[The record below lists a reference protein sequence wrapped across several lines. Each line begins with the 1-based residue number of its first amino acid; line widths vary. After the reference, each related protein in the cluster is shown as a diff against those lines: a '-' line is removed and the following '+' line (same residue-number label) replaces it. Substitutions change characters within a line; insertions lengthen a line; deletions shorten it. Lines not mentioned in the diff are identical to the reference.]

1 MKLKYLKWIHL
12 LSFSVEIFKYRFSL
26 RKLYFVNCEDYFIS
40 KHTSI
45 TKTIISIMLEKYS
58 IVRWEILILFS
69 IGDHG

>member
-26 RKLYFVNCEDYFIS
+26 QKLYFVNCEDYFIS

-45 TKTIISIMLEKYS
+45 TKTIISIMLEKY
-58 IVRWEILILFS
+58 
-69 IGDHG
+69 

>member
-45 TKTIISIMLEKYS
+45 TKTIISIMLEK
-58 IVRWEILILFS
+58 ILNCKM
-69 IGDHG
+69 GDIDTVFNR